1 MSMFLHSFD
10 TPHESVPFSKIDHNL
25 FESYFDS
32 CISAAWAD
40 IQRVIDN
47 PEIPTF
53 ENVIRALEF
62 SGQALERLS
71 ACFFNLNSAE
81 TSETIQKTAQKVS
94 PKLAKFGNDVALNPV
109 LFEKVKYVFEN
120 TTANSLTAE
129 EQMLLEKRYKSFVRN
144 GALLSDSEKERLR
157 EIDEQLSA
165 FKLKFGEN
173 ILAENNAYQLVVTN
187 KERLRGLPELA
198 LQQAQ
203 NLAQQKGIDGYVF
216 TLDFPSYLPFVT
228 YVEDREL
235 RKEISIAAGK
245 KAFQENEFN
254 NEKNV
259 QQIVALRHER
269 ARLLGY
275 ESHAA
280 FVLEER
286 MAQNPDQVKQ
296 FLNTIYDKAME
307 KARREFIDL
316 QYFAQESDSSLQL
329 QKWDG
334 TFYSEKLKQRL
345 FAIDD
350 EALKPYFPLNQVLEG
365 AFSISEKL
373 YGITFKENDTIEKYH
388 PDVNVYEVFYE
399 NGEFCALLYTDFHPR
414 AGKRQGAW
422 MTSFKSQWKTN
433 NENSRPHI
441 SIVCNFSEGTA
452 DTPALLTFNETTTLF
467 HEFGHALHGMLA
479 DTVYP
484 SLSGTSV
491 YWDFVELPSQI
502 FENWCYETE
511 ALQTFAKHWQTGEVI
526 PEHFI
531 KSIKAAANFQEGM
544 ATVRQLSFGFLDM
557 AYHHDCRGTVDAV
570 KPFEATVFE
579 KTALYPD
586 VAENCM
592 SVSFSH
598 IFNGGYSSG
607 YYSYKWAE
615 VLDADAFGIFK
626 EHGILNRSIGER
638 FKNEILSKGG
648 TVHPME
654 LYKAFAGREPRV
666 EALLERAGLL
676 N

>member
-1 MSMFLHSFD
+1 MFLHPFD
-10 TPHESVPFSKIDHNL
+10 TKHQSIPFSKIDQNA
-25 FESYFDS
+25 FESYFDA
-32 CISAAWAD
+32 CLEAAWND
-40 IQRVIDN
+40 IQHIIN
-47 PEIPTF
+47 NTETPSF
-53 ENVIRALEF
+53 KNVITALEF
-62 SGQALERLS
+62 SGQPLERLS

-94 PKLAKFGNDVALNPV
+94 PKLSKFGNDVALNPI

-120 TTANSLTAE
+120 TVPNSLTAE
-129 EQMLLEKRYKSFVRN
+129 EHMLLEKRYKSFVRN
-144 GALLSDSEKERLR
+144 GALLSESQKKRLR

-165 FKLKFGEN
+165 TKLKFGEN
-173 ILAENNAYQLVVTN
+173 CLAENNAYQLVVTDR
-187 KERLRGLPELA
+187 ERLQGLPELA
-198 LQQAQ
+198 IQQAQ
-203 NLAQQKGIDGYVF
+203 NLAKQKGIDGYVF

-245 KAFQENEFN
+245 KAFQQNEFN
-254 NEKNV
+254 NEENV

-269 ARLLGY
+269 AQLLGY

-286 MAQNPDQVKQ
+286 MAQTPEQVKH
-296 FLNTIYDKAME
+296 FLETIYDKAMV
-307 KARREFIDL
+307 KARSEFSDL
-316 QYFAQESDSSLQL
+316 QQFAQESETQLQL

-334 TFYSEKLKQRL
+334 PFYSEKLKQRL

-365 AFSISEKL
+365 AFSTSQKL
-373 YGITFKENDTIEKYH
+373 YGITFVENETIDKYH
-388 PDVNVYEVFYE
+388 PDVKVYEVFYE

-526 PEHFI
+526 PEHYI

-557 AYHHDCRGTVDAV
+557 AYHHDSRGTVEAV
-570 KPFEATVFE
+570 KPFETKVFA

-586 VAENCM
+586 VADNCM

-626 EHGILNRSIGER
+626 EHGILNREIGER

-648 TVHPME
+648 TEHPMK